1 MAGRLDGK
9 VAIITGGTSGIG
21 AASAELFVAEGAR
34 VVIAGRNEAAGAA
47 LERDH
52 PGVLYF
58 KQTEVSDDTQIEA
71 LVDFTVEKFERLDVF
86 FNNAG
91 IRGEAAGFFDI
102 EATRFDEMM
111 RLLLGAYVSGHK
123 YAARQ
128 FRKQGTGGSI
138 ISTSS
143 AAGIQGGYAPLSY
156 TSAKHAI
163 SGLAKAATAELA
175 PHGIRSNVIAPGIT
189 LGPIIPASNGVP
201 PEDAAEYL
209 DFVAQHAAVLQPLGR
224 AGWPIDIAYAA
235 LFLASDES
243 AWISGVTLPVDG
255 GATSVIG
262 NPPHP
267 VMQRAAAEY
276 RAAHD
281 AKQDA

>member
-1 MAGRLDGK
+1 MTARLDGK

-21 AASAELFVAEGAR
+21 KASAKLFVKEGAR
-34 VVIAGRNEAAGAA
+34 VVVAGRNKPAGTA
-47 LERDH
+47 LEEIH
-52 PGVLYF
+52 PGALYF
-58 KQTEVSDDTQIEA
+58 KQTEISDDAQIEA
-71 LVDFTVEKFERLDVF
+71 LVDFTVEKFGRLDVF

-91 IRGEAAGFFDI
+91 VQGELAGFYDI
-102 EATRFDEMM
+102 EAERFDEMM

-143 AAGIQGGYAPLSY
+143 AAGLLGGYAPLAY

-175 PHGIRSNVIAPGIT
+175 PHGIRSNVISPGVT
-189 LGPIIPASNGVP
+189 MGPMNAAANGVP
-201 PEDAAEYL
+201 RDEAAKYVE
-209 DFVAQHAAVLQPLGR
+209 FVGKRAAILQPLGR
-224 AGWPIDIAYAA
+224 VGKPIDIAHAA

-243 AWISGVTLPVDG
+243 SWISGITLPVDG

-267 VMQRAAAEY
+267 VMRQAALDY
-276 RAAHD
+276 RKMRD
-281 AKQDA
+281 AGKR